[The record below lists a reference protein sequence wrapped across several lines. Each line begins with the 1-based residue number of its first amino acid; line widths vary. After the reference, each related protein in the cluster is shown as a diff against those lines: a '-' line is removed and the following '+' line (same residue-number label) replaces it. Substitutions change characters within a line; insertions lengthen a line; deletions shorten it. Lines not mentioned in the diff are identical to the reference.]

1 MKPPG
6 RYNEPAQSNSS
17 PRNLSTWSTT
27 AKTKDGLDSCPVVGR
42 SAFLAS
48 PLAVSSTYAQQL
60 TTIDHRTNG
69 HQIHLTEIHCLF
81 MSSSYPL
88 NFDKNRAVELG
99 TLVDAA
105 YTQYNQLATGG
116 NTWQPAG
123 YQVKDI
129 LQAQENGVLVPY
141 GFVATKGMDAYVV
154 IRGTLSPLEWLEDA
168 TILPVPF
175 APNWGNTT
183 QGFKGIYNQ
192 LSPTINQAI
201 QTLTSANAFTAL
213 YVTGH
218 SLGAALSHLAA
229 ADIYIQQHISPISY
243 TLAGPRTGDPAFTA
257 AFDRVGL
264 QTWRIFNTEDIV
276 PTLPL
281 STPDLA
287 PLNLGLNET
296 PSEML
301 LKLLLQHSAAIRAGW
316 LYEHLKIPI
325 PVTFQKGTIADN
337 HNCTNLYSAL

>member
-1 MKPPG
+1 MSFYPP
-6 RYNEPAQSNSS
+6 
-17 PRNLSTWSTT
+17 
-27 AKTKDGLDSCPVVGR
+27 
-42 SAFLAS
+42 
-48 PLAVSSTYAQQL
+48 
-60 TTIDHRTNG
+60 
-69 HQIHLTEIHCLF
+69 
-81 MSSSYPL
+81 

-105 YTQYNQLATGG
+105 YAQYNQRTTAG
-116 NTWQPAG
+116 NAWQPAG
-123 YQVKDI
+123 YQVQAV
-129 LQAQENGVLVPY
+129 LQAQESGVLVPF
-141 GFVATKGMDAYVV
+141 GFVATKSTDAYVV
-154 IRGTLSPLEWLEDA
+154 IRGTMSPLEWLEDA

-183 QGFKGIYNQ
+183 RGFKEIYNQ

-201 QTLTSANAFTAL
+201 ETLKGANAFAFL

-218 SLGAALSHLAA
+218 SLGAALAHLAA
-229 ADIYIQQHISPISY
+229 ADIYIQQQVSPISY
-243 TLAGPRTGDPAFTA
+243 TLAGPRTGDPAFSA
-257 AFDRVGL
+257 AFDHAGL

-287 PLNLGLNET
+287 PLNLGLNES

-301 LKLLLQHSAAIRAGW
+301 LKLLLHHSAIVRGGW
-316 LYEHLKIPI
+316 PYEHIKVPI
-325 PVTFQKGTIADN
+325 AVTFQKGTIADN